1 MTEQEAKEILSLSP
15 EEKAILPNLSEVYEI
30 AIQALED
37 IQKYRTKIFRST
49 GQSVQWMSAEQ
60 QWKDRYQRNRCM
72 KETVTMIAAS

>member
-37 IQKYRTKIFRST
+37 IQNI

>member
-30 AIQALED
+30 AIQALE
-37 IQKYRTKIFRST
+37 
-49 GQSVQWMSAEQ
+49 SVQWRSAEQ

-72 KETVTMIAAS
+72 KETVTMILVI